1 MTRVRF
7 APSPTGKLHIG
18 NTRIALFNYL
28 IAKKNNG
35 DFILRLDDT
44 DSERSTQEFADGL
57 LKDLEWLGLKHDH
70 TFKQSDRMDRY
81 NEVLQQLKDMG
92 RVYDCYETP
101 EELSLKRKNQI
112 ASGKPPVY
120 DRASLKLSEQEKQE
134 KQKKGIKPHWRFLLN
149 EESMSWND
157 LSRGETKFEAE
168 HLSDPVLVREDGR
181 PLFTLTTVVDD
192 MDEKI
197 THIVRGDD
205 HATNTAVQIQIFKAL
220 ESHIPEFGHLP
231 LISGKDGDK
240 MSKRLGN
247 GAISSLRENE
257 IEPITLLSAL
267 ARLGTNFNADGS
279 ETMEQLINE
288 FDMDNYSRSMPK
300 FDIEELEKLNS
311 KFINNMDFDIVKDRL
326 PKQANVEVWEIIKS
340 NISKLSQANLWLDVI
355 NKDIKT
361 VIEEPDFIKT
371 ALSLLPDGE
380 IKKDSWKNWTN
391 IIKAETGR
399 KGKDLFMPLR
409 LAITGQKQGPEIGL
423 LLPLIGREKVIKRLS

>member
-288 FDMDNYSRSMPK
+288 FD
-300 FDIEELEKLNS
+300 I
-311 KFINNMDFDIVKDRL
+311 IVILTDH
-326 PKQANVEVWEIIKS
+326 S
-340 NISKLSQANLWLDVI
+340 NIDYKLISENSRLIVDTRNV
-355 NKDIKT
+355 
-361 VIEEPDFIKT
+361 F
-371 ALSLLPDGE
+371 
-380 IKKDSWKNWTN
+380 KKNN
-391 IIKAETGR
+391 NRHIR
-399 KGKDLFMPLR
+399 KLGV
-409 LAITGQKQGPEIGL
+409 G
-423 LLPLIGREKVIKRLS
+423 

>member
-1 MTRVRF
+1 
-7 APSPTGKLHIG
+7 
-18 NTRIALFNYL
+18 
-28 IAKKNNG
+28 
-35 DFILRLDDT
+35 
-44 DSERSTQEFADGL
+44 
-57 LKDLEWLGLKHDH
+57 
-70 TFKQSDRMDRY
+70 
-81 NEVLQQLKDMG
+81 
-92 RVYDCYETP
+92 
-101 EELSLKRKNQI
+101 
-112 ASGKPPVY
+112 
-120 DRASLKLSEQEKQE
+120 
-134 KQKKGIKPHWRFLLN
+134 
-149 EESMSWND
+149 MSWND

-311 KFINNMDFDIVKDRL
+311 KL
-326 PKQANVEVWEIIKS
+326 
-340 NISKLSQANLWLDVI
+340 
-355 NKDIKT
+355 
-361 VIEEPDFIKT
+361 
-371 ALSLLPDGE
+371 
-380 IKKDSWKNWTN
+380 
-391 IIKAETGR
+391 
-399 KGKDLFMPLR
+399 
-409 LAITGQKQGPEIGL
+409 
-423 LLPLIGREKVIKRLS
+423 